1 MDEYFKSYEELDV
14 HQLMLSDETRTLA
27 YKNAIMNSKHIFDKK
42 VVMDVGA
49 GTGILSI
56 FCAQAGAQKVYAIE
70 ASDLVKLTE
79 KVLIENKL
87 QNKIT
92 VIHSKVEEI
101 DVNNFEKVDVII
113 SEWMGFYL
121 VHEGMLDTVLF
132 ARDNFLKE
140 NGILFPSIA
149 KLYASPCQ
157 LPSIYNF
164 WDNVYGVTMKCI
176 GEEYRKTKSMKPE
189 VLLVDE
195 KNLLAE
201 SKLLAW
207 LNLQCIDKQE
217 LNYLGGEEYVSVCKK
232 NGRYQGVC
240 IWFAVEFPDG
250 SELSTSPFNKA
261 THWKQT
267 AIVLPMDIEVEEGEP
282 VAFKLE
288 LKRNSCKPRQYN
300 MELMLLDALKVEHD
314 VPCHC
319 YMTKCIVTRAY
330 MEEQTENNPINT

>member
-1 MDEYFKSYEELDV
+1 
-14 HQLMLSDETRTLA
+14 
-27 YKNAIMNSKHIFDKK
+27 
-42 VVMDVGA
+42 
-49 GTGILSI
+49 
-56 FCAQAGAQKVYAIE
+56 
-70 ASDLVKLTE
+70 
-79 KVLIENKL
+79 
-87 QNKIT
+87 
-92 VIHSKVEEI
+92 
-101 DVNNFEKVDVII
+101 
-113 SEWMGFYL
+113 
-121 VHEGMLDTVLF
+121 
-132 ARDNFLKE
+132 
-140 NGILFPSIA
+140 
-149 KLYASPCQ
+149 
-157 LPSIYNF
+157 
-164 WDNVYGVTMKCI
+164 
-176 GEEYRKTKSMKPE
+176 MKPE